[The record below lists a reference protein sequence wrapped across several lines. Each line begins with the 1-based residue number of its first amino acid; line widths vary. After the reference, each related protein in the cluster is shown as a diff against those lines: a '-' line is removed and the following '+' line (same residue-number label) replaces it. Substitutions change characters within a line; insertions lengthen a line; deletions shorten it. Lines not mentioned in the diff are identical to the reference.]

1 LPRLSLINW
10 TKHLQAIFK
19 TFFLMVKD
27 LFEKRVSNMGP
38 IGSEAHYSHHYYS
51 FPKLSGP
58 LGPYMT
64 FGGQRMLNWSL
75 NDYLGLA
82 NHPEVLKSDAE
93 AAAETGLA
101 YPMGARMMTGNTDLH
116 EELEK
121 QLAEYVGKE
130 DAFLLNF
137 GYQGVMSAVEAMV
150 DPKDI
155 IVYDAES
162 HACLID
168 GVRLH
173 KAKGGKTYTF
183 KHNDMESLEKNLI
196 RATKLA
202 DEQNGGILVV
212 TEGVFGMSGAVGSL
226 DKIAEL
232 KKKYSFRLLVDDA
245 HGFGTMGETGSGVP
259 EFHGVQDAVDIH
271 FSTFAKSMA
280 MVGAFVAADH
290 NIIMYLKYNMRSQ
303 TYAKALPIAMVK
315 GAIKRLEL
323 IKANPQFKE
332 KLWTIV
338 KALQNGFKE
347 RGFDI
352 GVTES
357 CVTPVFLHG
366 DYNLGIV
373 TNLIRDMREKMNVFC
388 SIIVYPVVPKGVI
401 LLRIIPTASHT
412 LEDVSYTMECF
423 EEVQRRLKAGEYA
436 SETPAVA

>member
-1 LPRLSLINW
+1 MI
-10 TKHLQAIFK
+10 
-19 TFFLMVKD
+19 KD
-27 LFEKRVSNMGP
+27 IFEKVVNNMGP

-51 FPKLSGP
+51 FPKLTGP
-58 LGPYMT
+58 LGPYMSFNGT
-64 FGGQRMLNWSL
+64 RMLNWSL

-82 NHPEVLKSDAE
+82 NHPEVLKADAE

-121 QLAEYVGKE
+121 QLAEFVGKE

-150 DPKDI
+150 DFKDVV
-155 IVYDAES
+155 VYDAES

-173 KAKGGKTYTF
+173 RAKGGKTYTF

-196 RATKLA
+196 RATKVA
-202 DEQNGGILVV
+202 EEQGGGILVV

-226 DKIAEL
+226 DKIVAL
-232 KKKYSFRLLVDDA
+232 KEKFQFRLLVDDA
-245 HGFGTMGETGSGVP
+245 HGFGTMGKTGSGVP
-259 EFHGVQDAVDIH
+259 EHFGVQEGIDIH

-280 MVGAFVAADH
+280 MIGAFVAADH
-290 NIIMYLKYNMRSQ
+290 KIIMYLKYNMRSQ
-303 TYAKALPIAMVK
+303 TYAKALPIAYVK
-315 GAIKRLEL
+315 GAMKRLQL
-323 IKANPQFKE
+323 IKENPQFKDN
-332 KLWTIV
+332 LWKVV
-338 KALQNGFKE
+338 KALQNGFRE

-373 TNLIRDMREKMNVFC
+373 TNLIRDMRENMNVFC

-412 LEDVSYTMECF
+412 LEDVDYTMKCF
-423 EEVQRRLKAGEYA
+423 EEVQSKLKAGAYA
-436 SETPAVA
+436 EQAKVEA